1 MDCTPIIRGKW
12 RWLHFSIIPSRS
24 HTLVPCTSLS
34 LNSGRKHRMPSNG
47 ILLFFLHMRSEMRI
61 RKTFPFLRGIFR
73 DFFFCHVRLVSPRI
87 KGPTHYGGCIPLQ
100 LLASPL
106 HCSIVRF
113 LSFSPSDTLTIACP
127 AGNVPVGMQTNPVSP
142 SHSLATTRFF
152 RPVQVSCHS

>member
-1 MDCTPIIRGKW
+1 MAAFQYYTVS
-12 RWLHFSIIPSRS
+12 LTYSR
-24 HTLVPCTSLS
+24 TLYLSLS
-34 LNSGRKHRMPSNG
+34 LNSGRKHRIPSSG

-100 LLASPL
+100 LLACCLSLSLSVKSPP
-106 HCSIVRF
+106 SIVPLF
-113 LSFSPSDTLTIACP
+113 VFFIFSPSDTLTIACP

-142 SHSLATTRFF
+142 SQSLATTRFF